1 MYWRIPALSGPRAS
15 RMVVSGE
22 RLKAS
27 RSRPGMRRRMVALL
41 NTGAGTANHVRD
53 RLKRAFAAHGVD
65 AELRVLTGAELKS
78 AASQALA
85 AARRGEI
92 AGVVVGGGDGSIRT
106 VAGVL
111 ADSGVPLGVLPLG
124 TMNHFAKD
132 SGIPLELDKA
142 IETIA
147 CGQVRA
153 VDLAEVN
160 GEVFINNS
168 SIGMYPTLV
177 IAREQLRQRH
187 RLAKWIA
194 MGGAFFRLL
203 RHFPRRR
210 LRVSIA
216 GRDAPYRTPCLLV
229 GNNKYAL
236 ELFAPKRRKRLDSG
250 ELWLYVV
257 KPRTPL
263 GFFLMVCRLCFGR
276 GEHAHDIDAFETGA
290 AEIEA
295 RASRLPVALD
305 GEVEIM
311 HTPLRYR
318 SRPGALKLIVPGL
331 KPGSTSREATPRGR
345 P

>member
-1 MYWRIPALSGPRAS
+1 MGG
-15 RMVVSGE
+15 MVVSRE
-22 RLKAS
+22 RAKAV
-27 RSRPGMRRRMVALL
+27 RPQPGTRRRIVALL
-41 NTGAGTANHVRD
+41 NIGAGAANHVRD
-53 RLKRAFAAHGVD
+53 RLKRDFAAHGVD
-65 AELRVLTGAELKS
+65 AELRVLTGAELN
-78 AASQALA
+78 AAARKALA
-85 AARRGEI
+85 AARRGKI
-92 AGVVVGGGDGSIRT
+92 DAVAVAGGDGSIRA
-106 VAGVL
+106 VAAVL

-132 SGIPLELDKA
+132 SGVPLILEEA
-142 IETIA
+142 VETIA
-147 CGQVRA
+147 SGQVRM

-177 IAREQLRQRH
+177 IAREQLQQRH

-194 MGGAFFRLL
+194 MAGAFFRML

-216 GRDAPYRTPCLLV
+216 GRDAPYRTPCLLI
-229 GNNKYAL
+229 GNNEYAL
-236 ELFAPKRRKRLDSG
+236 ELFAPKRRKRLDGG

-263 GFFLMVCRLCFGR
+263 GFFFMLCRLCFGR
-276 GEHAHDIDAFETGA
+276 SGHAHDIDTFETDA

-305 GEVEIM
+305 GEVKIM
-311 HTPLRYR
+311 HPPLRYR
-318 SRPGALKLIVPGL
+318 SRPGALKLILP
-331 KPGSTSREATPRGR
+331 KKQ
-345 P
+345 

>member
-1 MYWRIPALSGPRAS
+1 MFLRVPALSGPKAGS
-15 RMVVSGE
+15 MVVSGE
-22 RLKAS
+22 RKKAS
-27 RSRPGMRRRMVALL
+27 RSQARTRRHVVALL
-41 NTGAGTANHVRD
+41 NTDAGAANHVRD

-65 AELRVLTGAELKS
+65 AELRVLTGAELHG
-78 AASQALA
+78 AARKALA

-92 AGVVVGGGDGSIRT
+92 DAVAVGGSIRS

-111 ADSGVPLGVLPLG
+111 ADSGVPLGILPLG
-124 TMNHFAKD
+124 TLNHFAKD
-132 SGIPLELDKA
+132 SGISLDLDKA
-142 IETIA
+142 VETIA
-147 CGQVRA
+147 SGRLRI

-177 IAREQLRQRH
+177 MAREQLRQRH

-194 MGGAFFRLL
+194 MVGAFSRLL
-203 RHFPRRR
+203 RDFPRRR

-236 ELFAPKRRKRLDSG
+236 ELFAPKRRKRLDGG

-263 GFFLMVCRLCFGR
+263 GFFFMVCRLCFGR
-276 GEHAHDIDAFETGA
+276 SEHAHDIDTFETDA

-295 RASRLPVALD
+295 RATRLPVALD
-305 GEVEIM
+305 GEVKVM

-318 SRPGALKLIVPGL
+318 SRPGALKVIVPKAL
-331 KPGSTSREATPRGR
+331 KV
-345 P
+345 

>member
-1 MYWRIPALSGPRAS
+1 MFLRVPALSGLRAGG
-15 RMVVSGE
+15 MVVSGE
-22 RLKAS
+22 RSKV
-27 RSRPGMRRRMVALL
+27 SRPRPGTRRRIVALL

-65 AELRVLTGAELKS
+65 AELRVLTGAQLNG
-78 AASQALA
+78 AARKALA

-92 AGVVVGGGDGSIRT
+92 DAVAVGGGDGSIRT
-106 VAGVL
+106 VAGVF

-132 SGIPLELDKA
+132 SGVPLDLEKA
-142 IETIA
+142 VEAIA
-147 CGQVRA
+147 SGQIRV

-160 GEVFINNS
+160 GQVFINNS
-168 SIGMYPTLV
+168 SIGMYPALV
-177 IAREQLRQRH
+177 MAREQLRQRH

-216 GRDAPYRTPCLLV
+216 GQDAPYRTPCLLV

-263 GFFLMVCRLCFGR
+263 GFFVMVCRLCFGR
-276 GEHAHDIDAFETGA
+276 GEHAHDIDTFETDA

-318 SRPGALKLIVPGL
+318 SRPGALRVIVP
-331 KPGSTSREATPRGR
+331 RQ
-345 P
+345 